1 MYLSLPISEQLS
13 TRSDKFQPVQ
23 TYFHLLRCI
32 HTSDFTAR
40 FLAPENTLERK
51 RHSVVSKRMA
61 KTAKTQGKN
70 TFRIGRV
77 NTPLIIKTNS
87 VQFETY
93 TGKNLG
99 RGARYLT
106 GEKLKVVWLSFQL

>member
-1 MYLSLPISEQLS
+1 M
-13 TRSDKFQPVQ
+13 
-23 TYFHLLRCI
+23 
-32 HTSDFTAR
+32 
-40 FLAPENTLERK
+40 APENALERK

-70 TFRIGRV
+70 ASQIGRV
-77 NTPLIIKTNS
+77 NASLIIKTNS
-87 VQFETY
+87 DQFETY

-106 GEKLKVVWLSFQL
+106 GEKLKVVWAEFSTLKVHLHT